1 MRWFRRARPH
11 GAVFAAVAVVAAL
24 VTGTVIVLL
33 GALDA
38 AADDGVRRGLATRSG
53 ADLALRATLP
63 AAGDVEAQD
72 AAVRGAISR
81 ALASLST
88 PPDVTRSAVAG
99 AVVEVPGLLEQLE
112 ALVLIDE
119 DLQRHTQLT
128 EGRWATS
135 ADELTMQADAAA
147 ALALGVGDT
156 VVVAGTPVRLAG
168 TWQVADA
175 LDPRWL
181 GDERIT
187 AGRGRAVVPIVLGE
201 VDVGA
206 LESARVHW
214 TVAPDVTRVTTAD
227 LVAVQDGWPRLRSAL
242 RAEGVDPASLSTTG
256 GFTETAAELLA
267 QVQGMRAIAPVVLLL
282 VATAA
287 VVTVAELARLAG
299 ASRAPELAL
308 LWSRG
313 RSATANAVEAASLGA
328 GAAVIG
334 GLVGAIAASAAA
346 AWWGRPWSVP
356 LPAVSVTVAVLAL
369 VAAAG
374 FGIGAA
380 RASRPHG
387 TDASSAGRVSR
398 LVAPGAAVLLTL
410 AAAIAVWQLQLYGS
424 PITVQADGE
433 ASVDPVTAFAP
444 ALALVAIVFAGLTVL
459 PAVTGLFER
468 LSRRATA
475 PRMLAAHNVS
485 RRLPRLTASIVV
497 VGVATGS
504 LVTAAAY
511 QATWTDGFERV
522 SAFRAGA
529 DILATASGGGFRPQ
543 QLEALDAQPSV
554 AAVFP
559 VQRAQLQVRDGS
571 AALVAAPPAA
581 LPTLVASVRDAID
594 ADALAESLPVDAPG
608 VVIPEGVE
616 AVVLEADTRH
626 LAVDPVVTVL
636 VLDGAGRLTR
646 VTAEV
651 SGTGDPATGRTLTAT
666 SPVPASARDG
676 RAQVL
681 AVDVD
686 LADDSVAADEA
697 RFVPMAW
704 TDSTGR
710 SLTAFAERQ
719 WSPRGGEMVI
729 VAPLPLSEGGFGAAP
744 GVTNVRLMPD
754 AELDAGLYRP
764 PIAVTRSLADRY
776 DLAVGDTFSFAVE
789 RSYARIDGEVV
800 AIVPAVPSAGDA
812 DAVLIDLTVLQLDA
826 VLTTEF
832 PRAPNALWI
841 QEAETDAPTDVR
853 GSLPPNTALS
863 YADDTA
869 ERAVV
874 GSAAL
879 AVWAAA
885 ALCCLLALVTLAAVA
900 SAEHRV
906 RMPEIGLLRALGFRP
921 REQASSRSGEWTTV
935 LASAVVIGLLAGLVV
950 GALTV
955 PQLASAAIP
964 GVDLG
969 LGTPLR
975 VDVTGSAVAL
985 AALVLICAA
994 SVVWVSARVA
1004 RDARVVR
1011 GPEGLR

>member
-24 VTGTVIVLL
+24 VTGTVIALL

-72 AAVRGAISR
+72 AAMRAAISR

-88 PPDVTRSAVAG
+88 PPEVSRSAVAE
-99 AVVEVPGLLEQLE
+99 AAVEVPGPLERLE

-119 DLQRHTQLT
+119 GLQGHAELVD
-128 EGRWATS
+128 GRWA
-135 ADELTMQADAAA
+135 AGAGELTMQADAAA

-156 VVVAGTPVRLAG
+156 VVVAGTPTLLTG
-168 TWQVADA
+168 TWQVTDA

-187 AGRGRAVVPIVLGE
+187 DGRGRAAVPIVLGE
-201 VDVGA
+201 VDVRA
-206 LESARVHW
+206 LESERVHW
-214 TVAPDVTRVTTAD
+214 TVAPDVTRVTAAD
-227 LVAVQDGWPRLRSAL
+227 LAAAQTGWPRLRSAL
-242 RAEGVDPASLSTTG
+242 RAEGVDPARLSTTG
-256 GFTETAAELLA
+256 GFTDTAAELLA

-287 VVTVAELARLAG
+287 VVTIAELARLAG

-334 GLVGAIAASAAA
+334 GVVGTFAAWASA
-346 AWWGRPWSVP
+346 AWWGRPSSVP
-356 LPAVSVTVAVLAL
+356 LPTVSSTVAMLAL

-374 FGIGAA
+374 FWIGAA

-387 TDASSAGRVSR
+387 ADASGAGRASR

-410 AAAIAVWQLQLYGS
+410 AAATAVWQLQLYGS

-444 ALALVAIVFAGLTVL
+444 ALALVAIVFVGLTAL
-459 PAVTGLFER
+459 PAMMRPFER
-468 LSRRATA
+468 LSRRSAATG
-475 PRMLAAHNVS
+475 MLTAHNVS

-497 VGVATGS
+497 VGVATGT

-511 QATWTDGFERV
+511 QATWADGFERV
-522 SAFRAGA
+522 SAFRSGA

-543 QLEALDAQPSV
+543 QLEVLDARPSV

-559 VQRAQLQVRDGS
+559 LQHAQLQVRDGS

-581 LPTLVASVRDAID
+581 LPTLVAPVREAID

-626 LAVDPVVTVL
+626 LSADPVVTVL
-636 VLDGAGRLTR
+636 VLDSGGRLTR

-651 SGTGDPATGRTLTAT
+651 SGSGDPATGRSITAT

-676 RAQVL
+676 HAQVL

-686 LADDSVAADEA
+686 LADDAVIADEA
-697 RFVPMAW
+697 RFVPTAW
-704 TDSTGR
+704 TDATGG

-754 AELDAGLYRP
+754 ADDSAGLFRP

-776 DLAVGDTFSFAVE
+776 DLAIGDTFSFAVE

-841 QEAETDAPTDVR
+841 QEAETDAAADVR
-853 GSLPPNTALS
+853 RALPPNTALS
-863 YADDTA
+863 YADDSA

-879 AVWAAA
+879 AVWGAG

-900 SAEHRV
+900 SAEHRA
-906 RMPEIGLLRALGFRP
+906 RMPEIGLLRALGFRA
-921 REQASSRSGEWTTV
+921 REQASSRRGEWIAV
-935 LASAVVIGLLAGLVV
+935 LACAVIIGLLAGFVV

-975 VDVTGSAVAL
+975 LDVTGLAIAL
-985 AALVLICAA
+985 AALVLVCAA
-994 SVVWVSARVA
+994 SVTWVSASVA
-1004 RDARVVR
+1004 RDARIVR

>member
-24 VTGTVIVLL
+24 VTGTVIALL

-63 AAGDVEAQD
+63 AAGDVDAQD
-72 AAVRGAISR
+72 AAMREAISR

-88 PPDVTRSAVAG
+88 PPDVSRSVVAG

-119 DLQRHTQLT
+119 DLQRHAQLT
-128 EGRWATS
+128 DGRWATG

-147 ALALGVGDT
+147 ALALSIGDT
-156 VVVAGTPVRLAG
+156 VVVAGTPMRIAG

-187 AGRGRAVVPIVLGE
+187 AGRGRAVVPIVLGDAE
-201 VDVGA
+201 MRA
-206 LESARVHW
+206 LESPRVHW
-214 TVAPDVTRVTTAD
+214 TVVPDATRVTAAD
-227 LVAVQDGWPRLRSAL
+227 LVAAQEGWPRLRSAL
-242 RAEGVDPASLSTTG
+242 RAAGVDPAPLSTAG
-256 GFTETAAELLA
+256 GLTETAAELLA
-267 QVQGMRAIAPVVLLL
+267 RVQGMRAIAPVVLLL

-299 ASRAPELAL
+299 SSRAPELAL

-328 GAAVIG
+328 GAAAIG
-334 GLVGAIAASAAA
+334 GLVGAIAASAA

-356 LPAVSVTVAVLAL
+356 LPAVSATIAVLAL

-387 TDASSAGRVSR
+387 SDASSAGRASR

-424 PITVQADGE
+424 PITEQADGE

-444 ALALVAIVFAGLTVL
+444 ALALVAIVFVGLTVL
-459 PAVTGLFER
+459 PAVMRLAER
-468 LSRRATA
+468 LSRRSPA
-475 PRMLAAHNVS
+475 PRMLAAHNVA

-511 QATWTDGFERV
+511 QATWADGFERV

-543 QLEALDAQPSV
+543 QLEVLDARPSV

-581 LPTLVASVRDAID
+581 LPTLVASVREAID
-594 ADALAESLPVDAPG
+594 ADGLAESLPVEAPG
-608 VVIPEGVE
+608 VVIPEGVD
-616 AVVLEADTRH
+616 AVVLGVETRH

-636 VLDGAGRLTR
+636 VLDSGGRLTR

-651 SGTGDPATGRTLTAT
+651 SGTGDPATGRTITAAW
-666 SPVPASARDG
+666 PVPTSARDG

-686 LADDSVAADEA
+686 LADDAVTAEEA
-697 RFVPMAW
+697 RFVPTTW
-704 TDSTGR
+704 TDATGR
-710 SLTAFAERQ
+710 SLTGFSERL

-744 GVTNVRLMPD
+744 GLTNVRLMPD

-789 RSYARIDGEVV
+789 RSYARIDGEVA

-841 QEAETDAPTDVR
+841 QGAETDAPADVR
-853 GSLPPNTALS
+853 RALPPNTALS

-885 ALCCLLALVTLAAVA
+885 GLCCLLALVTLAAVA

-906 RMPEIGLLRALGFRP
+906 RMPEIGLLRALGFRA
-921 REQASSRSGEWTTV
+921 REQASSRSGEWTAV

-975 VDVTGSAVAL
+975 VDVTGLAIAV
-985 AALVLICAA
+985 AALVLVCAA
-994 SVVWVSARVA
+994 SVVWVSVSVA